1 MTKLTRRRFIF
12 ISAAIAGAS
21 LILPGFSLPKTKKLF
36 RWRGR
41 AMGTKIEIL
50 LNVRNSQQY
59 QHVISSIK
67 NEILRLEKIFSLYRD
82 DSAISKLN
90 SNGYII
96 DPPIELV
103 DLVRRSINFSNFT
116 QGAFDITV
124 QPLWQFHTKNTK
136 KTDTRKLNRKVLK
149 LVDYNSV
156 NANLSEI
163 RFAKPDM
170 AITFNGIAQGY
181 ITDKV
186 SSLLSSY
193 GMKNCLLQLGETKGL
208 GPHPSGRR
216 WKVGIQDP
224 FIQNKIIETVFLKNN
239 FAIAT
244 SNGNSTFINNNPKVH
259 HIFNPLTGLNSNY
272 YDSVSVISKDATT
285 ADALSTGFMN
295 MDLLNIKKSLGKIKY
310 LKVVLIKNKKII
322 KLSSKEKFQVG
333 TT

>member
-36 RWRGR
+36 HWRGR

-67 NEILRLEKIFSLYRD
+67 NEILRLEKIFSLYRN

-103 DLVRRSINFSNFT
+103 ELVYRSTNFSNLT

-124 QPLWQFHTKNTK
+124 QPLWQFHTK
-136 KTDTRKLNRKVLK
+136 KTDTKKLNRKVLK

-163 RFAKPDM
+163 RFEKPDM
-170 AITFNGIAQGY
+170 SITFNGIAQGY

-244 SNGNSTFINNNPKVH
+244 SSGNGTFINNNPKVH
-259 HIFNPLTGLNSNY
+259 HIFNPRTGLNSNY

-295 MDLLNIKKSLGKIKY
+295 MDQLDIKKSLGKIKY
-310 LKVVLIKNKKII
+310 LKVVILKNKKII
-322 KLSSKEKFQVG
+322 KLSSKEKFQV
-333 TT
+333 

>member
-1 MTKLTRRRFIF
+1 
-12 ISAAIAGAS
+12 
-21 LILPGFSLPKTKKLF
+21 
-36 RWRGR
+36 
-41 AMGTKIEIL
+41 
-50 LNVRNSQQY
+50 
-59 QHVISSIK
+59 
-67 NEILRLEKIFSLYRD
+67 
-82 DSAISKLN
+82 
-90 SNGYII
+90 
-96 DPPIELV
+96 
-103 DLVRRSINFSNFT
+103 
-116 QGAFDITV
+116 
-124 QPLWQFHTKNTK
+124 
-136 KTDTRKLNRKVLK
+136 
-149 LVDYNSV
+149 
-156 NANLSEI
+156 
-163 RFAKPDM
+163 
-170 AITFNGIAQGY
+170 
-181 ITDKV
+181 
-186 SSLLSSY
+186 
-193 GMKNCLLQLGETKGL
+193 MKNCLLQLGETKGL

-310 LKVVLIKNKKII
+310 LKVVLLKNKKII

>member
-21 LILPGFSLPKTKKLF
+21 LILPGFFLPKTKKLF

-41 AMGTKIEIL
+41 AMGTRIEIL
-50 LNVRNSQQY
+50 LNVRNREQY
-59 QHVISSIK
+59 QYFISSIK
-67 NEILRLEKIFSLYRD
+67 NEILRLEKIFSLYRN

-103 DLVRRSINFSNFT
+103 DLVYRSTNFSNLT

-124 QPLWQFHTKNTK
+124 QPLWQFHTK

-163 RFAKPDM
+163 RFEKPDM
-170 AITFNGIAQGY
+170 SITFNGIAQGY

-244 SNGNSTFINNNPKVH
+244 SNGNSAFINNDPKIH
-259 HIFNPLTGLNSNY
+259 HIFNPRTGLNSNY

-295 MDLLNIKKSLGKIKY
+295 MDQSSIKKSLGKIKY

-322 KLSSKEKFQVG
+322 KLSSNEKFHVG

>member
-103 DLVRRSINFSNFT
+103 DLVHRSINFSNFT

-124 QPLWQFHTKNTK
+124 QPLWQFHTKK
-136 KTDTRKLNRKVLK
+136 RDTRKLNRKVLK

-259 HIFNPLTGLNSNY
+259 HIFNPRTGLNSNY

-310 LKVVLIKNKKII
+310 LKVVLLKNKKII

>member
-36 RWRGR
+36 HWRGR

-59 QHVISSIK
+59 QYVISSIK

-103 DLVRRSINFSNFT
+103 DLVHRSINFSNFT

-124 QPLWQFHTKNTK
+124 QPLWQFHTKK
-136 KTDTRKLNRKVLK
+136 RDTRKLNRKVLK

-244 SNGNSTFINNNPKVH
+244 SNGNSAFINNNPKIH

-310 LKVVLIKNKKII
+310 LKVVLLKNKKII

>member
-36 RWRGR
+36 HWRGR

-59 QHVISSIK
+59 QYVISSIK
-67 NEILRLEKIFSLYRD
+67 NEILRLEKIFSLYRN

-103 DLVRRSINFSNFT
+103 DLVYRSTNFSNLT

-124 QPLWQFHTKNTK
+124 QPLWQFHTK

-310 LKVVLIKNKKII
+310 LKVVLLKNKKII

>member
-36 RWRGR
+36 HWRGR

-103 DLVRRSINFSNFT
+103 DLVHRSINFSNFT

-124 QPLWQFHTKNTK
+124 QPLWQFHTKK
-136 KTDTRKLNRKVLK
+136 RDTRKLNRKVLK

-244 SNGNSTFINNNPKVH
+244 SNGNSAFINNNPKIH

-295 MDLLNIKKSLGKIKY
+295 MDQSSIKKSLGKIKY
-310 LKVVLIKNKKII
+310 LKVVLLKNKKII

>member
-12 ISAAIAGAS
+12 ISAAIAGAT

-36 RWRGR
+36 HWRGR
-41 AMGTKIEIL
+41 AMGTRIEIL
-50 LNVRNSQQY
+50 LNVRNRGQY
-59 QHVISSIK
+59 QYVISSIK
-67 NEILRLEKIFSLYRD
+67 NEILRLEKIFSLYQN

-103 DLVRRSINFSNFT
+103 DLVYRSTNFSNLT

-124 QPLWQFHTKNTK
+124 QPLWQFHTK

-163 RFAKPDM
+163 RFEKPNM
-170 AITFNGIAQGY
+170 SITFNGIAQGY

-224 FIQNKIIETVFLKNN
+224 FIQNEIIETVFLKNN

-244 SNGNSTFINNNPKVH
+244 SNGNSAFINNNPKIH

-295 MDLLNIKKSLGKIKY
+295 MDLLNIKKSLRKIKY
-310 LKVVLIKNKKII
+310 LKLVLLKNKKII

-333 TT
+333 TI

>member
-12 ISAAIAGAS
+12 ISAAIAGAT

-36 RWRGR
+36 HWRGR

-59 QHVISSIK
+59 QYVISSIK
-67 NEILRLEKIFSLYRD
+67 NEILRLEKIFSLYQN

-103 DLVRRSINFSNFT
+103 DLVYRSTNFSNLT

-124 QPLWQFHTKNTK
+124 QPLWQFHTK

-163 RFAKPDM
+163 RFEKPNM
-170 AITFNGIAQGY
+170 SITFNGIAQGY

-244 SNGNSTFINNNPKVH
+244 SSGNSTFINNNPKVH
-259 HIFNPLTGLNSNY
+259 HIFNPRTGLNSNY

-295 MDLLNIKKSLGKIKY
+295 MDQSSIKKSLGKIKY